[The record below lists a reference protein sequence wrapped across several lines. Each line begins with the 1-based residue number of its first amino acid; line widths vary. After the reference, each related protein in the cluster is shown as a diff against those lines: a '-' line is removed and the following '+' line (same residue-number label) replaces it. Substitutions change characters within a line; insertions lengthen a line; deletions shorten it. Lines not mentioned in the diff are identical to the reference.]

1 MEYSEWSEGT
11 SREKANAAILESFAS
26 RNFVQR
32 NLMSVFLSNLGRFSA
47 RFRWVVMGAWLLI
60 LATLIG
66 IFIVGSSVE
75 KDAAAVSIPDS
86 QASLALERMNEEFP
100 AAASDTDTLQLVF
113 QPDSGAVTESA
124 TSADIE
130 SFLTEAAKL
139 PGVES
144 VSDPLDATA
153 PYVSQDGTLAV
164 STLTYGSLTSAEQKD
179 YYNAALELQ
188 ENAPPALGVE
198 LGGNLVPLGAPATS
212 PGEGAGVVIAFIIL
226 AFTFGSLL
234 AAGIN
239 LLVAVFGV
247 GIGLI
252 GVLAYGALTPL
263 GDNAIIL
270 ATMLGLAVGIDYSL
284 FILSRFRT
292 ELRAGRKAEDAI
304 ARATGTAGTAV
315 VFAGLTVVVALVALL
330 VANLSYITEM
340 GVAAAFAV
348 AVAVLL
354 SLTLLPALMRFMGL
368 KALSKKQRAALQRGE
383 LYTEGST
390 QKRGIMRG
398 WGSFV
403 VNRPIVALLG
413 GVIILVIVA
422 LPMLSMKTASNV
434 PGGTDPESTERTAY
448 NLILDEFGGVQSP
461 LIVLAEGDGIASD
474 AATVEQ
480 KLAGLDGVQQVIPAQ
495 ISSDGDVA
503 RITVI
508 PSAGPIDDETKDL
521 VHQIRDDSDS
531 VSGVHLEVTGETA
544 IGIDGDAQLSDALIK
559 YIVVIVVISILLMV
573 LLFRSLLIPVIA
585 TLGYLLSVGASFG
598 ASVAVFQWG
607 WLGFLPAP
615 QGDPMLSIL
624 PLLLVGV
631 LFGLAMDYQV
641 FLVSRIQEM
650 YRKGLDPKLAIRE
663 GFARSG
669 PVLVAAASIMFVV
682 FAGFATGE
690 FAVGASIAFGLCAG
704 VAADAFIV
712 RMVLMPAALS
722 LLGKSAWW
730 VPKWLDRV
738 LPDVDVEGHALDKRD
753 AARNAGEN
761 TTVEP
766 ELVGVR

>member
-1 MEYSEWSEGT
+1 
-11 SREKANAAILESFAS
+11 
-26 RNFVQR
+26 
-32 NLMSVFLSNLGRFSA
+32 MSVFLSNLGRFSA
-47 RFRWVVMGAWLLI
+47 RFRWMVISAWLLI

-66 IFIVGSSVE
+66 VFIVGSGIE
-75 KDAAAVSIPDS
+75 KDAATTSIPDS

-100 AAASDTDTLQLVF
+100 AAATSGDTLQLVLA
-113 QPDSGAVTESA
+113 PESGNVTDAA
-124 TSADIE
+124 TAREIE
-130 SFLTEAAKL
+130 SLLAEAAAL
-139 PGVES
+139 PGVQS
-144 VSDPLDATA
+144 VSDPLDATQ
-153 PYVSQDGTLAV
+153 PYISEDLTLAV
-164 STLTYGSLTSAEQKD
+164 STLTYGDLSADEEKE
-179 YYNAALELQ
+179 YYDAALELQ
-188 ENAPPALGVE
+188 ENAPPSLGVE
-198 LGGNLVPLGAPATS
+198 LGGNLVPLGAPATG
-212 PGEGAGVVIAFIIL
+212 PGEGAGVVVAFIIL

-247 GIGLI
+247 GVGLI
-252 GVLAYGALTPL
+252 GVLAYGALTPI

-284 FILSRFRT
+284 FILSRFKT
-292 ELRAGRKAEDAI
+292 ELRAGRKVEDAI

-340 GVAAAFAV
+340 GVAAAFGV

-368 KALSKKQRAALQRGE
+368 KALSKKQRAALARGE

-403 VNRPIVALLG
+403 VNRPVVALLG
-413 GVIILVIVA
+413 GVVLLAIVA
-422 LPMLSMKTASNV
+422 LPLLSMKTASNV
-434 PGGTDPESTERTAY
+434 PGGTDPESTERAAY

-461 LIVLAEGDGIASD
+461 LIVLAEGEGITSSTD
-474 AATVEQ
+474 TVEQ
-480 KLAGLDGVQQVIPAQ
+480 ELAGLDGVQRVLPAE
-495 ISSDGDVA
+495 ISPDGDVA

-508 PSAGPIDDETKDL
+508 PTAGPIDDETKDL
-521 VHQIRDDSDS
+521 VHQIRDDADTIA
-531 VSGVHLEVTGETA
+531 GVHLEVTGETA
-544 IGIDGDAQLSDALIK
+544 IGIDGDAQLADALVK
-559 YIVVIVVISILLMV
+559 YVIVIVVISVLLLV
-573 LLFRSLLIPVIA
+573 LLFRSLVIPIIA
-585 TLGYLLSVGASFG
+585 TVGYLLSVGASFG

-607 WLGFLPAP
+607 WLDFLPAP

-650 YRKGLDPKLAIRE
+650 YRKGLAPKQAIRE

-669 PVLVAAASIMFVV
+669 PVLVAAASIMIVV

-690 FAVGASIAFGLCAG
+690 FAVGASIAFGLLVG

-722 LLGKSAWW
+722 LLGGSAWW
-730 VPKWLDRV
+730 VPRWLDRV
-738 LPDVDVEGHALDKRD
+738 LPDIDVEGHALDKHDEKRQ
-753 AARNAGEN
+753 
-761 TTVEP
+761 VEP
-766 ELVGVR
+766 ELVGAS

>member
-1 MEYSEWSEGT
+1 
-11 SREKANAAILESFAS
+11 
-26 RNFVQR
+26 
-32 NLMSVFLSNLGRFSA
+32 MSVFLSNLGRFSA
-47 RFRWVVMGAWLLI
+47 RFRWVVISAWLLI

-66 IFIVGSSVE
+66 VFIVGSGIE
-75 KDAAAVSIPDS
+75 KDAATTSIPDS

-100 AAASDTDTLQLVF
+100 AAATAGDTLQLVLA
-113 QPDSGAVTESA
+113 PESGNVTDAA
-124 TSADIE
+124 TASEIE
-130 SFLTEAAKL
+130 SLLAEAAAL
-139 PGVES
+139 PGVQS
-144 VSDPLDATA
+144 VSDPLDAA
-153 PYVSQDGTLAV
+153 QPYISEDLTVAV
-164 STLTYGSLTSAEQKD
+164 STLAYGDLSANEQKEHYD
-179 YYNAALELQ
+179 AALELQ
-188 ENAPPALGVE
+188 ENAPPSLGVE

-212 PGEGAGVVIAFIIL
+212 PGEGAGVVVAFIIL

-247 GIGLI
+247 GVGLI
-252 GVLAYGALTPL
+252 GVLAYGALTPI

-284 FILSRFRT
+284 FILSRFKT
-292 ELRAGRKAEDAI
+292 ELRAGRKVEDAI

-340 GVAAAFAV
+340 GVAAAFGV

-368 KALSKKQRAALQRGE
+368 KALSKKQRAALARGE
-383 LYTEGST
+383 LYTEGSA
-390 QKRGIMRG
+390 QKRGILRG

-403 VNRPIVALLG
+403 VNRPVVSLLG
-413 GVIILVIVA
+413 GVVLLAIVA
-422 LPMLSMKTASNV
+422 LPLLSMKTASNV
-434 PGGTDPESTERTAY
+434 PGGTDPESTERAAY

-461 LIVLAEGDGIASD
+461 LIVLAEGEGITSNTD
-474 AATVEQ
+474 AVEQ
-480 KLAGLDGVQQVIPAQ
+480 KLAGLDGVQQVLPAE

-508 PSAGPIDDETKDL
+508 PDAGPIDDETKDL
-521 VHQIRDDSDS
+521 VHQIRDEADTI
-531 VSGVHLEVTGETA
+531 SGVHLEVTGETA
-544 IGIDGDAQLSDALIK
+544 IGIDGDAQLADALIK
-559 YIVVIVVISILLMV
+559 YVIVIVVISILLLV
-573 LLFRSLLIPVIA
+573 LLFRSLIIPVIA

-607 WLGFLPAP
+607 WLDFLPAP

-650 YRKGLDPKLAIRE
+650 YRKGLDPKQAIRE

-669 PVLVAAASIMFVV
+669 PVLVAAAIIMIVV
-682 FAGFATGE
+682 FGGFATGE
-690 FAVGASIAFGLCAG
+690 FAVGASIAFGLLVG

-730 VPKWLDRV
+730 VPKWLDRI
-738 LPDVDVEGHALDKRD
+738 LPDIDVEGHALDKKDEKQQAQR
-753 AARNAGEN
+753 
-761 TTVEP
+761 
-766 ELVGVR
+766 ELVGAS